1 MLIIS
6 IPFPLNSVT
15 NQLVELLEL
24 KLDENF
30 ANSLF
35 ILLRTC
41 GEVVERASWVA
52 SYDEWSEKLN
62 LTFGERSKLKEFYA
76 PSNKLDHQ
84 KKEFNIPNDN
94 KVWVPKERNIPVSLK
109 EQGQIKDPM
118 AIERMKELY
127 SMGTYYLYGM
137 LFHEIFP
144 FHESVKPSADLV
156 GVDEDEISIVLHS
169 RHVKVR
175 QYLY

>member
-1 MLIIS
+1 L
-6 IPFPLNSVT
+6 PP
-15 NQLVELLEL
+15 
-24 KLDENF
+24 
-30 ANSLF
+30 
-35 ILLRTC
+35 
-41 GEVVERASWVA
+41 
-52 SYDEWSEKLN
+52 
-62 LTFGERSKLKEFYA
+62 KEFYV
-76 PSNKLDHQ
+76 PYVGY
-84 KKEFNIPNDN
+84 PNNN
-94 KVWVPKERNIPVSLK
+94 KVWVVPKERNVPVSLE